1 MRNRFLILAAVLF
14 SVMTAV
20 SLSAQ
25 SYTLRLAH
33 NSKETHPIHKG
44 ALEFK
49 QLVEERSGGRVKI
62 TIFPN
67 QVLGSPPQYTEQL
80 GLGTIDLCLTTEGQL
95 QAYVREYAAVMIPF
109 IFEDYDHAH
118 RVMDG
123 PAGQQLAAMAEAKGF
138 KILADWEW
146 GFKCI
151 TNSKKPIVKPA
162 DLAGLKFRVP
172 PEIQLIEFFK
182 AMNAPTSVISFNE
195 LYMAMSQG
203 VVDGQTNPLYT
214 IYDQKFYEVQK
225 YLALTFDSYNS
236 MKMTMSK
243 KVWDKMPLD
252 LREILQKAAQE
263 LAPKVRKM
271 NYDVEQDIIAQ
282 LKAKGMTVT
291 TPDVASFKTAV
302 KPAMDVIADY
312 AGKEFTKKFLEQVD
326 AARAK
331 R

>member
-1 MRNRFLILAAVLF
+1 MRRVFVAVVATALSVVMAA
-14 SVMTAV
+14 

-25 SYTLRLAH
+25 TYNLRLAH
-33 NSKETHPIHKG
+33 NSKDSHPIHKG
-44 ALEFK
+44 ALQFK
-49 QLVEERSGGRVKI
+49 QLVEERSGGRIKI
-62 TIFPN
+62 NIFPN

-95 QAYVREYAAVMIPF
+95 QAFVREYAAVMIPF
-109 IFEDYDHAH
+109 IFDDYDHAH

-151 TNSKKPIVKPA
+151 TNSKRPLQKPS

-172 PEIQLIEFFK
+172 PEIQLIEYFK

-195 LYMAMSQG
+195 LYMALSQE

-236 MKMTMSK
+236 MKMTMSR
-243 KVWDKMPLD
+243 KVWDGMPQD
-252 LREILQKAAQE
+252 LRAILQKAAQDV
-263 LAPKVRKM
+263 APVVRKM

-282 LKAKGMTVT
+282 LKAKGMVVT
-291 TPDVASFKTAV
+291 TPDVAAFKAAV
-302 KPAMDVIADY
+302 KPAVDVISEY
-312 AGKEFTKKFLEQVD
+312 AGREFTRKFLEQVD
-326 AARAK
+326 AARVK